1 MNGLKN
7 IRKYAAA
14 LKMPKKVTMRLF
26 FVPPVQPSF
35 SAQCVLCLQKI
46 GYKLLSVKGNPF
58 FSSPKNIIGP
68 FFFSF
73 LKRFWF

>member
-14 LKMPKKVTMRLF
+14 LKMPKKKVTMRLF
-26 FVPPVQPSF
+26 FVPPVQPSL
-35 SAQCVLCLQKI
+35 SAQCVLCLRKI
-46 GYKLLSVKGNPF
+46 GYKLLSVKGNLF
-58 FSSPKNIIGP
+58 FPHPKYHWTI
-68 FFFSF
+68 FFSF